1 MTLYFLDV
9 NVWLALTDSAH
20 THSEDAWNWLSGLP
34 SDSRLIFSRFTQIGL
49 LRLLTNVAVMGS
61 DVHTLRKAWHAYD
74 ELIDDSLVEFYPEPR
89 SADALFRQ
97 ATDPLADQRAPKAVG
112 DCWILAFAKSIDATV
127 VTFDRGLIDLA
138 RKHGHAAL
146 IPA

>member
-20 THSEDAWNWLSGLP
+20 SHSADAWNWLSGLP
-34 SDSRLIFSRFTQIGL
+34 SDSRLIFSRFTQMGL

-74 ELIDDSLVEFYPEPR
+74 RLSEDALVEFYPEPR
-89 SADALFRQ
+89 NADALFRQ
-97 ATDPLADQRAPKAVG
+97 ATEPLAEQYAPKAVG
-112 DCWILAFAKSIDATV
+112 NCWILAFAKSIDATI
-127 VTFDRGLIDLA
+127 VTFDRGLIDMA
-138 RKHGHAAL
+138 RKHSYSAL